1 MDLICPLPLPKFDFT
16 VFTKLLGSSDFEF
29 TKKNDIFVIWAY
41 HWPILYLTIHLT
53 LWVLFWWPQKKN
65 GFIFQCESLWCIFYY
80 CMSLTLE
87 MKKKKINS
95 PFVMV
100 TIKFNTWT
108 LEGDLQIISPY
119 NITKKEM
126 IFCWL
131 KKTLIVKKIL
141 LISSAE
147 NVKRTV

>member
-1 MDLICPLPLPKFDFT
+1 MSI
-16 VFTKLLGSSDFEF
+16 
-29 TKKNDIFVIWAY
+29 
-41 HWPILYLTIHLT
+41 
-53 LWVLFWWPQKKN
+53 
-65 GFIFQCESLWCIFYY
+65 
-80 CMSLTLE
+80 SLTNSLSNNPPDFVGTFLMTTKE
-87 MKKKKINS
+87 KWFYFPVWVIVVHILLLYERNTWNEKKMINS

-108 LEGDLQIISPY
+108 LEGNSQIISPY

-126 IFCWL
+126 IFYWL

-141 LISSAE
+141 PISSVE

>member
-1 MDLICPLPLPKFDFT
+1 MDLICSLPLPKFDFT
-16 VFTKLLGSSDFEF
+16 VFTKLLGSSGFEF

-41 HWPILYLTIHLT
+41 HSLSNNPPDFVGTFLMTTKEKWFYFPVWVIVVHILLLYEFNT
-53 LWVLFWWPQKKN
+53 WNEKK
-65 GFIFQCESLWCIFYY
+65 
-80 CMSLTLE
+80 M
-87 MKKKKINS
+87 INS

-131 KKTLIVKKIL
+131 KKTLIVKKIV

>member
-1 MDLICPLPLPKFDFT
+1 
-16 VFTKLLGSSDFEF
+16 
-29 TKKNDIFVIWAY
+29 
-41 HWPILYLTIHLT
+41 
-53 LWVLFWWPQKKN
+53 
-65 GFIFQCESLWCIFYY
+65 
-80 CMSLTLE
+80 
-87 MKKKKINS
+87 
-95 PFVMV
+95 MV

-141 LISSAE
+141 LISSVE
-147 NVKRTV
+147 NVKRTGREYEN

>member
-1 MDLICPLPLPKFDFT
+1 MFPPLAEIWFYSLYQT
-16 VFTKLLGSSDFEF
+16 LGSSDFEF
-29 TKKNDIFVIWAY
+29 TKKKIYIC
-41 HWPILYLTIHLT
+41 HLS
-53 LWVLFWWPQKKN
+53 
-65 GFIFQCESLWCIFYY
+65 I
-80 CMSLTLE
+80 SLTNSLSNNPPDFVGTFLMTTKE
-87 MKKKKINS
+87 KWFYFPVWVIVVHILLLYELNTWNEKKMINS

-131 KKTLIVKKIL
+131 KKTLIAKKIL